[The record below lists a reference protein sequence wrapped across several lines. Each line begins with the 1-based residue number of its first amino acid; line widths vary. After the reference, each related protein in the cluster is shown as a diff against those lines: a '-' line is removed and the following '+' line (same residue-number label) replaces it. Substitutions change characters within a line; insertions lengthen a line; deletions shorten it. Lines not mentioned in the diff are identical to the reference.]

1 MDMTDVVRPT
11 LVQAGWAIYS
21 QDGAFMGEVLGAD
34 RDRFLLRAAIGSELR
49 LEIPTKLIIE
59 EEPNEMRARV
69 GLDEGEISAE
79 HEAIAP
85 IPRSGA

>member
-21 QDGAFMGEVLGAD
+21 QDGVFVGDVLGAD
-34 RDRFLLRAAIGSELR
+34 QDRFLLREEDGSELR
-49 LEIPTKLIIE
+49 LQVPMELIIE

-69 GLDEGEISAE
+69 GLDEDEINAE
-79 HEAIAP
+79 HEGIAL
-85 IPRSGA
+85 ISRSET